1 MSVGWTAMVHGA
13 RSARRLAR
21 FVSMPDARNL
31 EVITDDR
38 PSGAAEFHL
47 CAELARG
54 RAPFKRGGHHGSR
67 AHTTSVGLS
76 HKLRDGQSFVE
87 HRVSWNSPLGRR
99 TPSNEGIQKRL
110 TDQPVISAGFVII
123 VSRGSLASPSGVDR
137 AEKPQGRRN
146 ELRPGN

>member
-1 MSVGWTAMVHGA
+1 MVHGA

-54 RAPFKRGGHHGSR
+54 RAPFIKGR
-67 AHTTSVGLS
+67 APWVTCTY
-76 HKLRDGQSFVE
+76 DQC
-87 HRVSWNSPLGRR
+87 R
-99 TPSNEGIQKRL
+99 TF
-110 TDQPVISAGFVII
+110 A
-123 VSRGSLASPSGVDR
+123 
-137 AEKPQGRRN
+137 
-146 ELRPGN
+146 